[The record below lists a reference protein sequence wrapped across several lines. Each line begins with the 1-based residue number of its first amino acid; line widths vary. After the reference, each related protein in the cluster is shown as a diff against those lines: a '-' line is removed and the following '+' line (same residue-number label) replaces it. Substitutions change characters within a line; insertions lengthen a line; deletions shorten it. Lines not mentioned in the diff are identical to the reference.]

1 MNTDLI
7 YDVGMHKGEDTEFYL
22 RKGFRVVA
30 IEANPELA
38 AACATEFK
46 ETVEVGR
53 LTIVNKAISEA
64 PGSIDFY
71 INENH
76 SVWGTADLDWV
87 KRNEKRGT
95 TSKAITVDA
104 VTIASV
110 VKAHGVPYYMK
121 VDIEGNDIFC
131 LTGLRPLAEK
141 PNYISVESSATS
153 VKDTLEQLDVL
164 SELGYT
170 RFKIISQ
177 HDIARQT
184 CPNPAREGVFIDH
197 TFKWGSSGLF
207 GEETPGAWESLAQ
220 VRSEYRRIHFECRM
234 AGPNNGIFRNVNRW
248 KVQRLLDRM
257 FPRGKGWFDTH
268 ATH

>member
-71 INENH
+71 INENN
-76 SVWGTADLDWV
+76 SVWGTANLDWV

-131 LTGLRPLAEK
+131 LTGLRPLAALWRTGTAQASGKHIPDDEK
-141 PNYISVESSATS
+141 
-153 VKDTLEQLDVL
+153 Q
-164 SELGYT
+164 
-170 RFKIISQ
+170 R
-177 HDIARQT
+177 
-184 CPNPAREGVFIDH
+184 
-197 TFKWGSSGLF
+197 
-207 GEETPGAWESLAQ
+207 
-220 VRSEYRRIHFECRM
+220 
-234 AGPNNGIFRNVNRW
+234 
-248 KVQRLLDRM
+248 RLLARLL
-257 FPRGKGWFDTH
+257 PCQQI
-268 ATH
+268 